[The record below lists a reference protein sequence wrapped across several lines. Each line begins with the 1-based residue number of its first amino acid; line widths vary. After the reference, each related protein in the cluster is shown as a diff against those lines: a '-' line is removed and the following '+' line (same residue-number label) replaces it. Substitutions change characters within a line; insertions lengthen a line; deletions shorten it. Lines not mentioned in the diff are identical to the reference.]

1 MFALHDESPIVLYSM
16 SLNEGSKLS
25 GLHVLITQ
33 YITSKCKIIDVIAI
47 FKKFWY
53 LYGDFVFSKITC
65 KILRRNRGEIL
76 LHRELKIVYPCHFLF
91 WVLNEIGLLISF
103 LRQLTD
109 ADAVVFSTF
118 GSTRWLSSREDCKL
132 TRVNIKRALGKDL
145 IRKSVWTVNVI
156 ETFILSFNIFGLI

>member
-16 SLNEGSKLS
+16 SLSGGSKLS

-33 YITSKCKIIDVIAI
+33 YITSKCEIIDVIAI
-47 FKKFWY
+47 FKNFNSCM
-53 LYGDFVFSKITC
+53 LTLFFLKIIC
-65 KILRRNRGEIL
+65 KILRRNRGGIL

-118 GSTRWLSSREDCKL
+118 GNTRWLSSREDCKL

-145 IRKSVWTVNVI
+145 IRKSVRTVNVI
-156 ETFILSFNIFGLI
+156 ETFVLSFDIFGLI